1 MAKNV
6 ALLVLAL
13 SSAGASFSPTSRAT
27 HWSVSRRPVVGRKEL
42 TTAPPL
48 SPTAP
53 TLVTSTRLRG
63 GSAAATAL
71 AVSVAPKLGTFLANA
86 MFAAGLPTILRAR
99 EAGTLGNLNVAPFA
113 MIVGNCAAWLIYG
126 LLVSN
131 PYIVLSN
138 APGLLCGLFMVLS
151 GASIGNAAQRKLLE
165 RLVLGMSFGL
175 ICSGGVISF
184 GGLTAEGAATL
195 AVTVANVFTF
205 AFYAA
210 PLAGLSQVLK
220 ARSSASMVLPMIVAS
235 WLNAALW
242 TVYGLAISNL
252 GVWLPNSFGVFLA
265 TLQLAIFAAF
275 KGA

>member
-1 MAKNV
+1 
-6 ALLVLAL
+6 
-13 SSAGASFSPTSRAT
+13 
-27 HWSVSRRPVVGRKEL
+27 
-42 TTAPPL
+42 
-48 SPTAP
+48 
-53 TLVTSTRLRG
+53 
-63 GSAAATAL
+63 
-71 AVSVAPKLGTFLANA
+71 
-86 MFAAGLPTILRAR
+86 
-99 EAGTLGNLNVAPFA
+99 